1 MGWDRMYGLKPR
13 KSSPS
18 LCYHPGMTTQAEA
31 TPPIDATALWHAI
44 GRLEDGQRQTA
55 YAIGRLEEGQQ
66 QLSQRMDRMEQSFN
80 QRMDRMEQSFNQR
93 MDRMDQRMD
102 RLDQGMDRLEK
113 RIERLLYA
121 GVAVGGAI
129 LAAVIVGQFFG

>member
-1 MGWDRMYGLKPR
+1 
-13 KSSPS
+13 
-18 LCYHPGMTTQAEA
+18 MTTQAEA

-80 QRMDRMEQSFNQR
+80 QRMDRM
-93 MDRMDQRMD
+93 DQRMD
-102 RLDQGMDRLEK
+102 RLDQRMDRLEK